1 MSTTHEKSLKKLEIY
16 MTGGFVVPVA
26 DSFEEI
32 MAILD
37 GRAVAPEEY
46 IVLHLQEGGRTAC
59 RKRTLLESLNMKIK
73 KARRKSLTCYFYAQN
88 PPSWYPRRKRGRH
101 HRPRPG

>member
-1 MSTTHEKSLKKLEIY
+1 MCITHEKSLKKLEIY

-37 GRAVAPEEY
+37 GRAVAPDEY

-59 RKRTLLESLNMKIK
+59 RKKDIVGIAE
-73 KARRKSLTCYFYAQN
+73 YEE
-88 PPSWYPRRKRGRH
+88 
-101 HRPRPG
+101 

>member
-1 MSTTHEKSLKKLEIY
+1 MCATHKKHLKNLEIY

-26 DSFEEI
+26 DTFEEI

-37 GRAVAPEEY
+37 GRVVAPDEY

-59 RKRTLLESLNMKIK
+59 RKKDIIGIAE
-73 KARRKSLTCYFYAQN
+73 YEE
-88 PPSWYPRRKRGRH
+88 
-101 HRPRPG
+101 